1 MFELTNSEMSQ
12 VCGGMVDAWQLG
24 YDVGRWIA
32 SFFGCG

>member
-1 MFELTNSEMSQ
+1 MFELKDAEMSQ
-12 VCGGMVDAWQLG
+12 VCGGMPDAWQLG